1 MTDLVPVARPS
12 LDSRITYAKALA
24 ASDLLPRAY
33 QGKPAN
39 VLLAMEYAEAL
50 GLAPIAAI
58 QGVHIVD
65 AKPTASAQL
74 IGALVRRAGHRLR
87 VVVNDAG
94 TAAKATIV
102 RADDPDFEFTSVWT
116 MERAQAAGLTGKGT
130 WKQYPVAMLKARAIT
145 EVARDACPE
154 ALSGV
159 AYTAEELGAD
169 DHVPL
174 ATGGTVTTTVK
185 VSGDPEEIAAKVME
199 KIERVQPT
207 EPVIDEWSTPPVDT
221 ETGEIVD
228 AEIVET
234 PPAPSYAPTGGP
246 LGRDIATRPANDRQI
261 KYLTDLAKKAG
272 HLTLQAYLDSPAA
285 ESVLGGLA
293 SDPLTDGHCR
303 LLIDALKAET
313 A

>member
-24 ASDLLPRAY
+24 VSDLLPRAY

-39 VLLAMEYAEAL
+39 VLLAIEYGDAL

-65 AKPTASAQL
+65 GKPTASAQL

-87 VVVNDAG
+87 VVVNETG
-94 TAAKATIV
+94 TAAKATII
-102 RADDPDFEFTSVWT
+102 RSDDPDFEFTSVWT

-130 WKQYPVAMLKARAIT
+130 WKQYPAAMLKARAIT

-154 ALSGV
+154 ALWGV

-169 DHVPL
+169 DHAPTGSMHASAEFDRPVERSRPSQPL
-174 ATGGTVTTTVK
+174 
-185 VSGDPEEIAAKVME
+185 
-199 KIERVQPT
+199 
-207 EPVIDEWSTPPVDT
+207 IDDWSTPDQVDV

-228 AEIVET
+228 AEIIEPPDDVE
-234 PPAPSYAPTGGP
+234 PDAGQHRAPSRASGP
-246 LGRDIATRPANDRQI
+246 LARDIATRPATDKRSVGQI
-261 KYLTDLAKKAG
+261 RISA
-272 HLTLQAYLDSPAA
+272 
-285 ESVLGGLA
+285 
-293 SDPLTDGHCR
+293 
-303 LLIDALKAET
+303 
-313 A
+313 

>member
-1 MTDLVPVARPS
+1 MTDLVPVPRQS

-39 VLLAMEYAEAL
+39 VLLAIEYGDAL

-65 AKPTASAQL
+65 GKPTASAQL

-87 VVVNDAG
+87 VVVNAEG

-102 RADDPDFEFTSVWT
+102 RSDDPDFEFTSIWT
-116 MERAQAAGLTGKGT
+116 MERAQAAGLIGKGT
-130 WKQYPVAMLKARAIT
+130 WKQYPAAMLKARAIT

-169 DHVPL
+169 EHEPRPAPVAPAHVEMEAERPAERVRPSAPIEDDWSTAEPPVDEDGVIVEAEIVEDRPRPGRA
-174 ATGGTVTTTVK
+174 ATGGTN
-185 VSGDPEEIAAKVME
+185 
-199 KIERVQPT
+199 
-207 EPVIDEWSTPPVDT
+207 
-221 ETGEIVD
+221 
-228 AEIVET
+228 
-234 PPAPSYAPTGGP
+234 GP
-246 LGRDIATRPANDRQI
+246 LARDIATRHATDKQVGF
-261 KYLTDLAKKAG
+261 LSDLARKAG
-272 HLTLQAYLDSPAA
+272 HLDLDAYL
-285 ESVLGGLA
+285 A
-293 SDPLTDGHCR
+293 SSACRDALDGDPGDPLTDGQAR
-303 LLIDALKAET
+303 LLIDALKAEV

>member
-1 MTDLVPVARPS
+1 MTDLVPAARPS

-24 ASDLLPRAY
+24 VSDLLPRAY

-39 VLLAMEYAEAL
+39 VLLAIEYGDAL

-65 AKPTASAQL
+65 GKPTASAQL

-87 VVVNDAG
+87 VVVNDQG

-102 RADDPDFEFTSVWT
+102 RSDDPDFEFTSVWT

-169 DHVPL
+169 DHVD
-174 ATGGTVTTTVK
+174 VI
-185 VSGDPEEIAAKVME
+185 PEPAERRV
-199 KIERVQPT
+199 ERVHPT
-207 EPVIDEWSTPPVDT
+207 APVVDEWSTPEVDT

-228 AEIVET
+228 AEIVEHA
-234 PPAPSYAPTGGP
+234 PAPSYAPTGGP
-246 LGRDIATRPANDRQI
+246 LGRDISTRPATEKQI
-261 KYLTDLAKKAG
+261 NFLHSLAKKAG
-272 HLTLQAYLDSPAA
+272 HVDLDAYLNSAA
-285 ESVLGGLA
+285 CESVLGGA
-293 SDPLTDGHCR
+293 PSDPLTDGHAR
-303 LLIDALKAET
+303 LLIDALKAE
-313 A
+313 AA